1 MIDQIK
7 ALLGAEHVLEQ
18 EPMSRHTTF
27 RIGGPVR
34 AMLLPQ
40 SASQLVQLVQLL
52 REHREPFL
60 IFGNGSNL
68 LVPDEGIDRYII
80 KIEQAISRYRIDGSQ
95 VIAEAGVLLSEL
107 AQAAMEAELTGFE
120 FASGIPGTLGGAV
133 YMNAGAYGGEMKDVV
148 RWVEVIDEHG
158 DNLIVDRSAMDFGYR
173 MSAVRNRGWIVL
185 RVCLDLSQG
194 KYDEIKARTD
204 DLTEQRVSK
213 QPLELPSAGSVFKRP
228 PGHFAGK
235 LIQDAGL
242 RGAKIGGAQISEK
255 HCGFI
260 VNVDGATCCDVLN
273 LVEYVRQEVAS
284 QFGVELEREIRIF
297 GQE

>member
-1 MIDQIK
+1 M
-7 ALLGAEHVLEQ
+7 
-18 EPMSRHTTF
+18 
-27 RIGGPVR
+27 
-34 AMLLPQ
+34 
-40 SASQLVQLVQLL
+40 
-52 REHREPFL
+52 

>member
-52 REHREPFL
+52 SEHREPFL